1 MDGGQRTVQSQAGPQ
16 LLQGQVGLLAQ
27 QSPHLAPMS
36 RQDHRLAPGE
46 TVARANFPGAPALLQ
61 ELLDHA
67 QRNPITAANLLSGPL
82 FLIIGSQYSLAQIQ
96 R

>member
-1 MDGGQRTVQSQAGPQ
+1 MEGGQRTLQSQAGPQ
-16 LLQGQVGLLAQ
+16 FLEGQVGLLAQ
-27 QSPHLAPMS
+27 PSPHLAPMG
-36 RQDHRLAPGE
+36 RQDHRLATGE
-46 TVARANFPGAPALLQ
+46 TMARANVSGSPALLQ

-67 QRNPITAANLLSGPL
+67 QRNPVTAANLLSSPL

>member
-1 MDGGQRTVQSQAGPQ
+1 MG
-16 LLQGQVGLLAQ
+16 
-27 QSPHLAPMS
+27 

-46 TVARANFPGAPALLQ
+46 TVARTDLPGPSALLQ

-67 QRNPITAANLLSGPL
+67 QRNPVTIADLHASPL
-82 FLIIGSQYSLAQIQ
+82 FKVIGSQNPFAQVQ